1 MLKEP
6 LPTLGATLTSVVLLL
21 LLGTALVSGSF
32 RILPRFRAVDGSLRL
47 FSCLLGGLAA
57 TVIAASLSF
66 TTGNS
71 VSVVL
76 LGGTALAALAA
87 ATQPISPNVQ
97 RPAAPTAWP
106 WVVGASIALCL
117 WFGLH
122 NTHVGEFQWQVP
134 FRDTAH
140 YAQVAAALA
149 ETGIE
154 TPLGAESRVP
164 YRPLKP
170 TPYHYFELWLSA
182 VLARSWNSPTLP
194 LVILTT
200 PTLLALTLG
209 VGFLALADAEGS
221 KRSLRLW
228 AVVALWLAPFLPG
241 VALHTH
247 LLREADVFTGWGSI
261 LGHAKLLPLYLC
273 VVAALLFFDAGYQA
287 AALTL
292 VACCGVVNFTALPT
306 SLVASA
312 FALLAANKPQ
322 GRPARMAF
330 MCPSVVLLGIVL
342 FYTANA
348 GGGGPWPHSRELVG
362 SALDLTTLRTR
373 VHIVAKTSIQLAAV
387 YTPLL
392 LLAGPRA
399 VAQQVR
405 RYGWFLGAV
414 LTTGIAAWVVLDR
427 WTNGVQFFA
436 NSAVVFLN
444 VFVFAV
450 YLRGKDSRRLLAIAG
465 TLCLAATHLP
475 GAAERFLAPLPYG
488 EAFLKSLARIPGGVG
503 GFTVSRNYLQHASP
517 HERNLRVN
525 APEYL
530 AFYNLG
536 AIPLVCP
543 SMEDAGVEPGLRSLI
558 ESTLSCQYL
567 SRQLSTDSG
576 GQRTPMVDHFR
587 LGFVVTH
594 GADAPL
600 PETRQTLVLVSK
612 DSVSGDA
619 AYVVEATR

>member
-1 MLKEP
+1 M
-6 LPTLGATLTSVVLLL
+6 PTLGATLTSVVLLL

-405 RYGWFLGAV
+405 RYGWFLGGSPHNWYRGMGRVGPLDKRGPV
-414 LTTGIAAWVVLDR
+414 LRQQRRSILECLRVRGLFAREGQPTVAGDCRDSVLGSNALAGGRREVPGTPTVRRGVPQEPRPHPRRCR
-427 WTNGVQFFA
+427 WLHGVA
-436 NSAVVFLN
+436 
-444 VFVFAV
+444 
-450 YLRGKDSRRLLAIAG
+450 KLLAAR
-465 TLCLAATHLP
+465 LSPRA
-475 GAAERFLAPLPYG
+475 
-488 EAFLKSLARIPGGVG
+488 KSKGKR
-503 GFTVSRNYLQHASP
+503 
-517 HERNLRVN
+517 
-525 APEYL
+525 
-530 AFYNLG
+530 
-536 AIPLVCP
+536 
-543 SMEDAGVEPGLRSLI
+543 AGVPSL
-558 ESTLSCQYL
+558 L
-567 SRQLSTDSG
+567 
-576 GQRTPMVDHFR
+576 
-587 LGFVVTH
+587 
-594 GADAPL
+594 
-600 PETRQTLVLVSK
+600 
-612 DSVSGDA
+612 
-619 AYVVEATR
+619 